1 MTDADSSP
9 TGDPL
14 IEQSEKAEAEAR
26 AAKAA
31 RLFDIRR
38 LIGGLFLIYGVIL
51 TVLGLGESD
60 ASIAKSADI
69 NVNLYAGIGM
79 LIMSACFIAWALW
92 RPLGEDEEGAEPAGG
107 GARGGGGDARGG
119 GARGTPRGGR
129 GQRGGSSASTP
140 PPNPP
145 PIIRA
150 PAAPAR
156 LRRSTVA
163 STS

>member
-1 MTDADSSP
+1 MAE
-9 TGDPL
+9 DPH
-14 IEQSEKAEAEAR
+14 IQQSEQAEIDAER

-69 NVNLYAGIGM
+69 NINLYAGIGM

-92 RPLGEDEEGAEPAGG
+92 RPLGEERGGLRAGG
-107 GARGGGGDARGG
+107 RRVRGRRGRRRRVAGSGGV
-119 GARGTPRGGR
+119 
-129 GQRGGSSASTP
+129 
-140 PPNPP
+140 
-145 PIIRA
+145 
-150 PAAPAR
+150 AAPAR
-156 LRRSTVA
+156 RRRSRRPSCA
-163 STS
+163 RRPRRRA

>member
-1 MTDADSSP
+1 MADSSDASP
-9 TGDPL
+9 TGDPH
-14 IEQSEKAEAEAR
+14 IAQSEQAEIDAQR

-51 TVLGLGESD
+51 IVLGLGESD

-69 NVNLYAGIGM
+69 NINLYAGISM

-92 RPLGEDEEGAEPAGG
+92 RPLERRTRGLRLRAG
-107 GARGGGGDARGG
+107 
-119 GARGTPRGGR
+119 
-129 GQRGGSSASTP
+129 
-140 PPNPP
+140 
-145 PIIRA
+145 A

-156 LRRSTVA
+156 PRWRRPAGRRRGRAGPGPSRRSRRPSSA
-163 STS
+163 RPRRRRA